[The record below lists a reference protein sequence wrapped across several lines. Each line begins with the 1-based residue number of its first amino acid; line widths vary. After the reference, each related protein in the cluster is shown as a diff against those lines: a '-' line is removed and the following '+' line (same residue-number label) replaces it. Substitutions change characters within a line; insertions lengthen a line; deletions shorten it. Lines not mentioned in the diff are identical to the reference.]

1 MLHRCRPRLALLA
14 GALLVS
20 LMGPARQAIA
30 QQSAGGPITVTV
42 TDAATKRPVEAA
54 RAFLVGTNFGG
65 STNADGK
72 VTIRGV
78 PAGGYTLR
86 VLRIGYR
93 EQAQQITLVA
103 GRPLAFDV
111 TLSAA
116 AVNLAAVV
124 TTATGEQRRVEIGNA
139 TSDIQAVKVLQSAPV
154 ANLNDVLNSRAPGVT
169 VTSGTQ
175 TGTGARIRVR
185 GMNSVSLSNE
195 PIWIIDG
202 IRMTSNSSSFS
213 TVTGNGAGGHTG
225 GNNAS
230 RIGDLNPD
238 DIENIEVVKGPS
250 AATLY
255 GTDAAN
261 GVILVTTKRGRAGAA
276 RWTVS
281 GEGGILKDRNYYP
294 AAYTTWGKRP
304 GETVSSRGFC
314 NLQRIGTGECMADST
329 SSLNL
334 FTEPNLTPLGT
345 GNRQKLG
352 VQVSGGTD
360 MLRYFLGVEN
370 EQELGVLSLPKFE
383 RERIDSLNQPLRPWT
398 SHPNAMDRKTLRMN
412 LNSTITPKLD
422 VALTSNFINVAQR
435 YSLES
440 NSTAGLGSHVF
451 GGPGTTDNG
460 NVSGVGTPL
469 MGYRAWTPAYS
480 WAEKSAQSVNRFI
493 WSARAD
499 WRPLGWLANRLTVGN
514 DWTGR
519 VDENLLYRGEGPPLS
534 ATTRLGSRGINSVN
548 ITNFTVDAA
557 STAQYTYR
565 KDFNLKTS
573 VGAQYI
579 GYRLQGAQTGSRQL
593 APGSTNVGSG
603 TALVVGEGTTIQ
615 KTFGMFV
622 EQSVAYRERLFL
634 TAAVRSDQ
642 NSAFGTNFQSI
653 VYPKASASYLISQ
666 EGWWKAPSWVND
678 MRLRYAYGQ
687 SGVQPGPNDALRFY
701 TASTTNIAGADQP
714 TVTQAALGN
723 PDLKPERSAE
733 HEMGFELQLLDQR
746 LSVDFTY
753 YSKITKDALISA
765 ILPPSY
771 GAVTSQLRN
780 IGAVKNAGV
789 EVSINAQI
797 LQREAFGWD
806 VNLSGSANAN
816 KVVSLGDT
824 PPQVGTTSRTVA
836 GYPISGLWARP
847 INGWKDKNGDGLL
860 TYWADTA
867 KNEVFVGDS
876 VIFRGYA
883 TPPYQMTLANGFDF
897 LDKKLRVNTMFD
909 YRGGN
914 RWYNNTERIRCTRP
928 NCSGRMNL
936 DAKFVDQATNIAA
949 NEHSARTLDGYFQ
962 PGSFVRL
969 REASVQYT
977 FSPALARKLVRAQSL
992 SVVLSGRNL
1001 KLWTKYRGTD
1011 PESGFNT
1018 TQGTEAPNEFQTVGP
1033 PSAFVFRFNLG
1044 F

>member
-1 MLHRCRPRLALLA
+1 MFLSWRPQLALVGTLLGSLSLAASGAQAQQGGA
-14 GALLVS
+14 GAL
-20 LMGPARQAIA
+20 A
-30 QQSAGGPITVTV
+30 VTV
-42 TDAATKRPVEAA
+42 VDAGTKRPVEAA
-54 RAFLVGTNFGG
+54 RVFVVGTTFGG
-65 STNADGK
+65 STNPEGR
-72 VTIRGV
+72 VTVRGI
-78 PAGGYTLR
+78 PAGRQTIR

-93 EQAQQITLVA
+93 EQTKPMVITAGQTITLEVS
-103 GRPLAFDV
+103 LE
-111 TLSAA
+111 TA

-139 TSDIQAVKVLQSAPV
+139 TTDIQTTKVLQAAPV

-213 TVTGNGAGGHTG
+213 TVTGNGAGGNTG

-238 DIENIEVVKGPS
+238 DIANIEVVKGPS

-276 RWTVS
+276 RWSIT
-281 GEGGILKDRNYYP
+281 GEGGTLTDRNYYP
-294 AAYTTWGKRP
+294 AAFTVWGKRP
-304 GETVSSRGFC
+304 GEMVSSRGFC
-314 NLQRIGTGECMADST
+314 NLQRVGTGECAADS
-329 SSLNL
+329 SSTLNI
-334 FTEPNLTPLGT
+334 FKRKDLTPLGT

-360 MLRYFLGVEN
+360 VLRYFLGVEN
-370 EQELGVLSLPKFE
+370 EQEVGVLSLPEFE
-383 RERIDSLNQPLRPWT
+383 RQRVDSLHLPLRAWT
-398 SHPNAMDRKTLRMN
+398 SRPNAMDRKSLRMN
-412 LNSTITPKLD
+412 LNATINPKLD
-422 VALTSNFINVAQR
+422 VGLTSNFINVAQR

-440 NSTAGLGSHVF
+440 NSTAGLGSQVF
-451 GGPGTTDNG
+451 GGPGTTENG
-460 NVSGVGTPL
+460 TVSGLGTPL
-469 MGYRAWTPAYS
+469 MGYRAWTPYYAWS
-480 WAEKSAQSVNRFI
+480 EKTAQGVNRFI
-493 WSARAD
+493 WSLQAD
-499 WRPLGWLANRLTVGN
+499 YHPLGWLANRVTVGN
-514 DWTGR
+514 DWASE
-519 VDENLLYRGEGPPLS
+519 VNENLLYRGEGPPLS
-534 ATTRLGSRGINSVN
+534 ANTRLGSRGINSVSLRN
-548 ITNFTVDAA
+548 LSLDAA
-557 STAQYTYR
+557 STAQYAYR
-565 KDFNLKTS
+565 AIKMKTT

-579 GYRLQGAQTGSRQL
+579 DYRSMSAGAGSTIL
-593 APGSTNVGSG
+593 APASTSVSSG
-603 TALVVGEGTTIQ
+603 TQPTVTEGTTLQ
-615 KTFGMFV
+615 KTFGVFV
-622 EQSVAYRERLFL
+622 EQSAAWRDRLFL

-666 EGWWKAPSWVND
+666 EDWWKAPAFVNAV
-678 MRLRYAYGQ
+678 RLRYAYGQ
-687 SGVQPGPNDALRFY
+687 SGVQPGPNDALRYY
-701 TASTTNIAGADQP
+701 TANVTSVGGADQP

-723 PDLKPERSAE
+723 PELKPEKSAE
-733 HEMGFELQLLDQR
+733 HETGFEMQMFDQR

-765 ILPPSY
+765 IVPPSY
-771 GAVTSQLRN
+771 GSVVSQFKNL
-780 IGAVKNAGV
+780 GAVKNAGIEASV
-789 EVSINAQI
+789 TAQL
-797 LQREAFGWD
+797 LQKSYLGWD
-806 VNLSGSANAN
+806 VTLSGSANAN

-824 PPQVGTTSRTVA
+824 PPQIGTTSRTVA
-836 GYPISGLWARP
+836 GYPISGLWAKP
-847 INGWKDKNGDGLL
+847 ITGWKDKNGDGLL
-860 TYWADTA
+860 TYFADTA

-883 TPPYQMTLANGFDF
+883 TPRYQMTLANGLEF
-897 LDKKLRVNTMFD
+897 LDHKLRVNTMFD

-928 NCSGRMNL
+928 NCAGRMDL
-936 DAKFVDQATNIAA
+936 KADFIDQATNIAA

-962 PGSFVRL
+962 PGAFVRL

-977 FSPALARKLVRAQSL
+977 FSSVLARKLMRAQSL

-1018 TQGTEAPNEFQTVGP
+1018 TQGTEAPNEFQTIGP
-1033 PSAFVFRFNLG
+1033 PSAFVFRFNIG
-1044 F
+1044 Y